1 MQQLLERLSLK
12 TLADSDFSTADAETH
27 ASKNRYDYNL
37 PCELLVTTEIYFII
51 CVWLWTVQLMR
62 LEWNWILAWL
72 IT

>member
-37 PCELLVTTEIYFII
+37 PCELLVTTEIYFIT
-51 CVWLWTVQLMR
+51 CVWL
-62 LEWNWILAWL
+62 
-72 IT
+72 